1 MHIDICSRQRRV
13 LGNIN
18 LKNQDLKLHPWND
31 RNYANIENENRKKL
45 KGNLS
50 KLLKRS
56 PLEARISFHPSVFA
70 KSSVIGM

>member
-1 MHIDICSRQRRV
+1 M
-13 LGNIN
+13 
-18 LKNQDLKLHPWND
+18 
-31 RNYANIENENRKKL
+31 IETMQTLRMKIEK